1 MAADTFEWNEL
12 TRRAPVG
19 AVAFSAVIP
28 VMEVVMIGHRIGP
41 ASQLWAAAITACY
54 LPGYLALVHH
64 AARGT
69 RMRHRYG
76 PVGVLAVIA
85 VAVAVSQPLTG
96 TWCAVVALGVA
107 ALLVLRIPWSLLLA
121 ATGIAA
127 QISWMLAYGP
137 GLGSAIWRG
146 FSLVWSVAA
155 VYSVVWLVGVMRRLA
170 LARAT
175 LADNAVA
182 QERVRTEQQLRRTLG
197 SALASIGARSEQA
210 AVQLREEP
218 SRVPGTVE
226 RLAGESRATLAE
238 ARRIIAELSRGSVGA
253 EFDTARS
260 LLAAAG
266 LRTRVTGSAGT
277 DDEQVRTTLRAAV
290 SDLLTQPPPRGA
302 LVTISRRDGELTLA
316 PGDTL

>member
-1 MAADTFEWNEL
+1 MAGDLSEWNEL
-12 TRRAPVG
+12 GHRAPAG
-19 AVAFSAVIP
+19 AVVFSAVIP
-28 VMEVVMIGHRIGP
+28 VMEVVVIGHRIGLVP
-41 ASQLWAAAITACY
+41 QLWAVALTACY

-69 RMRHRYG
+69 RMRYRYG
-76 PVGVLAVIA
+76 PLAALAVIA
-85 VAVAVSQPLTG
+85 IAAALSPPLTG
-96 TWCAVVALGVA
+96 TWFAVVALGVA
-107 ALLVLRIPWSLLLA
+107 ALLVLRLPWSLLLA
-121 ATGIAA
+121 AAGIAA
-127 QISWMLAYGP
+127 QTSWVLAYGP
-137 GLGSAIWRG
+137 GPGPAIWRG

-197 SALASIGARSEQA
+197 GALASVGARGEQA

-218 SRVPGTVE
+218 ALVPGTVE

-238 ARRIIAELSRGSVGA
+238 ARRVIAELSRGSVGA

-266 LRTRVTGSAGT
+266 LRTTLTGSAAGT

-290 SDLLTQPPPRGA
+290 S
-302 LVTISRRDGELTLA
+302 
-316 PGDTL
+316 